1 MEAGLGNDTIGR
13 GAPDRMNPDDSY
25 SSIFPTWL
33 GSLWLV
39 VMFIWLLL
47 PLCPHLWRSERFWK
61 QRDKSLLDGH
71 AQDGVLCRMSLVFVV
86 VFLDL
91 ALLWRGYLTWSF
103 AGAGVAAIILLL
115 SRGIFERSRGLSLGK
130 RGNSAA
136 ALGGEQKH
144 VFSPLAGESASLGP
158 CSEEAEAALTDEVM
172 LSLWYGGLNGIYA
185 RKFRGAGRWFT
196 QIYGDTPPEYLRA
209 WASDNPY
216 LRTSAYYI
224 KAVLGLLSIIVVIL
238 LVTGRDIMVF
248 ADFWDENVVGYD
260 WIDLVVRFV
269 SYLAVMVPFFLYFF
283 CFPGRKWIT
292 HYRTLSRALKEGID
306 PDLSDRARM
315 EEMRRTILGWAWN
328 SGYVR
333 YDREK
338 GWRLNAPS
346 KGSKGGRLIE

>member
-1 MEAGLGNDTIGR
+1 
-13 GAPDRMNPDDSY
+13 MNLDDSY

-39 VMFIWLLL
+39 VMFVWLFL

-103 AGAGVAAIILLL
+103 AGVGVAAIILFL
-115 SRGIFERSRGLSLGK
+115 SRGVFERSRGPSPDK
-130 RGNSAA
+130 RGISAA
-136 ALGGEQKH
+136 VLGLGQKR
-144 VFSPLAGESASLGP
+144 VFPPLAGESASLGP

-185 RKFRGAGRWFT
+185 RKFRGAARWMKT
-196 QIYGDTPPEYLRA
+196 PLSRTPPGYLRA

-216 LRTSAYYI
+216 LRASSYYC
-224 KAVLGLLSIIVVIL
+224 KSMLGCFAIIVIL
-238 LVTGRDIMVF
+238 MLNTSKNVMIFVE
-248 ADFWDENVVGYD
+248 FWDEHIPRIPRVVYGWD
-260 WIDLVVRFV
+260 VLTLFTLASFAAVIIPFI
-269 SYLAVMVPFFLYFF
+269 YL
-283 CFPGRKWIT
+283 CFIFRKWIT
-292 HYRTLSRALKEGID
+292 HYRTLSRALSEGWD
-306 PDLSDRARM
+306 PDLCDRARM

>member
-1 MEAGLGNDTIGR
+1 
-13 GAPDRMNPDDSY
+13 MNPDDSY

-39 VMFIWLLL
+39 VMFIWLFL

-86 VFLDL
+86 VFLGL
-91 ALLWRGYLTWSF
+91 TPLWDNYLVLVF

-115 SRGIFERSRGLSLGK
+115 FRGIFERSRGPSSDK
-130 RGNSAA
+130 RGNFAA
-136 ALGGEQKH
+136 ALGGEQKR
-144 VFSPLAGESASLGP
+144 VFPQVAEEHANLGP
-158 CSEEAEAALTDEVM
+158 CSEEAEAALTDEAM

-185 RKFRGAGRWFT
+185 WKFRGAGRWFT
-196 QIYGDTPPEYLRA
+196 QIYGYTPTEFLRA

-216 LRTSAYYI
+216 LRASAYYI
-224 KAVLGLLSIIVVIL
+224 KAVLSLLSIIVVIL
-238 LVTGRDIMVF
+238 LFTGRDIMVF

-269 SYLAVMVPFFLYFF
+269 SYLAVMGPFFLYFF
-283 CFPGRKWIT
+283 CFPGKEWIT
-292 HYRTLSRALKEGID
+292 HYRTLSRALREGRD
-306 PDLSDRARM
+306 PDLCDRARM

-333 YDREK
+333 YDPEK
-338 GWRLNAPS
+338 GWRLNVPS
-346 KGSKGGRLIE
+346 RGSKGGRLIE